1 MAFHPYPQ
9 LIRAFCNIHRFGP
22 PPPLTAASPW
32 PWVAHP
38 VSGLPRATHRPIQTR
53 CRCGSGYQRLSLA
66 ARDLS
71 PVRST
76 KSTPSP
82 DQAGS
87 DGPRARG
94 FRHSFT
100 PRSRG
105 AFHLS
110 LAVLY
115 AIGPAGCLAL
125 DRGRPCFPPDCTCP
139 AVLTHHPRVGVVS
152 PTGLS
157 PAPAARS
164 SGVRLRRRLVTRSRL
179 LPGRQDNR
187 PTPRAHRPA
196 GHSARPV
203 WAARVSLAATPRI
216 LSFPR
221 GTEMFQFPRFP
232 PPGL

>member
-9 LIRAFCNIHRFGP
+9 LIRALCNGHRCGP

-38 VSGLPRATHRPIQTR
+38 VSGLPRATRRPLRTR
-53 CRCGSGYQRLSLA
+53 LRCGSGCRCLSLA

-82 DQAGS
+82 RERGS

-100 PRSRG
+100 PLCRG
-105 AFHLS
+105 AFHPS
-110 LAVLY
+110 LAVLC

-125 DRGRPCFPPDCTCP
+125 GRGRPGFRRNFTCS
-139 AVLTHHPRVGVVS
+139 AVLTHRQRATTLVL
-152 PTGLS
+152 TGLS

-164 SGVRLRRRLVTRSRL
+164 SGVQRTSWLVTRRG
-179 LPGRQDNR
+179 LPPR
-187 PTPRAHRPA
+187 PPCRPSYPIDA
-196 GHSARPV
+196 
-203 WAARVSLAATPRI
+203 
-216 LSFPR
+216 
-221 GTEMFQFPRFP
+221 
-232 PPGL
+232 

>member
-1 MAFHPYPQ
+1 MVGGTPPRRNRALPPPAPDEAAPQCISGRTSYLRVRLAFHPYPQ
-9 LIRAFCNIHRFGP
+9 LIRALCNGHRFGP

-38 VSGLPRATHRPIQTR
+38 VSGLPRATRRPVQTR

-139 AVLTHHPRVGVVS
+139 AVLTHHPRVGCRFAYGALTRSGRPFQWRSATAPIGNSVA
-152 PTGLS
+152 
-157 PAPAARS
+157 APAGPPGQPS
-164 SGVRLRRRLVTRSRL
+164 Y
-179 LPGRQDNR
+179 PGR
-187 PTPRAHRPA
+187 A
-196 GHSARPV
+196 
-203 WAARVSLAATPRI
+203 
-216 LSFPR
+216 
-221 GTEMFQFPRFP
+221 
-232 PPGL
+232 

>member
-9 LIRAFCNIHRFGP
+9 LIRALCNAHRCGL

-38 VSGLPRATHRPIQTR
+38 VSGLPRATPRPLRTR
-53 CRCGSGYQRLSLA
+53 LRCGSGCRRLSLA

-82 DQAGS
+82 ARAGS

-100 PRSRG
+100 PLCRG
-105 AFHLS
+105 AFHHS
-110 LAVLY
+110 LAVLC

-125 DRGRPCFPPDCTCP
+125 GRGRPRFRRDFTCP
-139 AVLTHHPRVGVVS
+139 AVLTATDPSRRPCAYGALTRCGRPFQWRS
-152 PTGLS
+152 
-157 PAPAARS
+157 ARATIAHS
-164 SGVRLRRRLVTRSRL
+164 AGT
-179 LPGRQDNR
+179 LPGTPSGRTT
-187 PTPRAHRPA
+187 PTAHRPA

-203 WAARVSLAATPRI
+203 WAARVSLATTPRMI
-216 LSFPR
+216 SLPR
-221 GTEMFQFPRFP
+221 GT
-232 PPGL
+232 